1 MGIYYQMHDSDRDS
15 LDREQALADY
25 IVDSAR
31 ECGTDSPCLD
41 FCPYYMVSLG
51 ICNYGCAFPWCR
63 VGRILKEEG
72 IL

>member
-1 MGIYYQMHDSDRDS
+1 MNAYQTADADRAA
-15 LDREQALADY
+15 LYREQDLADY

-51 ICNYGCAFPWCR
+51 ICNYGCAFPRCR
-63 VGRILKEEG
+63 VGRILNEEG
-72 IL
+72 IR